1 MTKSLK
7 QVLMKRDGLTKDKA
21 EQLIKEAREEAM
33 ERMDKGEIPYDICE
47 EKFGLEPDYITDLL
61 QSHSA

>member
-1 MTKSLK
+1 MTKSIK
-7 QVLMKRDGLTKDKA
+7 QVLMERDGLTEDEA
-21 EQLIKEAREEAM
+21 EALIKEARQEFS

-61 QSHSA
+61 